1 MAENEWLAKDFY
13 KVLGVSKDADEA
25 TITKA
30 YRKLARKYHPDLNK
44 TKEAE
49 EKFKDVSEAY
59 DVLKD
64 SQTRQHYDA
73 IRQFGAGGA
82 RFAGGAGGAGGFDA
96 SSFSD
101 IFSMFNGG
109 TGMGNMGGM
118 GGNGSRIR
126 FATSGAGP
134 NMGDIFSMFSGGR
147 QNPGASGFQS
157 ANNFGDEQYESAQNQ
172 NVPTKGDDITTDIK
186 LTFKQA
192 FKGATVSLRA
202 AGSTFKTHIPAG
214 VKNGQKIRL
223 KSKGKPGRFGG
234 SAGDLYLQVHVEE
247 SNKFTLRANDLVATL
262 PLTLSEAVHGA
273 KVTLNDVDGN
283 PVTFKVPAC
292 SSSGDEVRVK
302 GAGVPGANGDFV
314 GIVQIRLPQRAN
326 MLLKRVAKEF
336 DKTAG
341 ESYAEEIN
349 NLRQNQCKNKLRK
362 VKVK

>member
-64 SQTRQHYDA
+64 SQTRQRYDA

-109 TGMGNMGGM
+109 AGM

-126 FATSGAGP
+126 FTTSGAGP
-134 NMGDIFSMFSGGR
+134 NMGDIFSMFSGSQ
-147 QNPGASGFQS
+147 QNPSASGFQS
-157 ANNFGDEQYESAQNQ
+157 ANNFGSAQYAQSQPENMPE
-172 NVPTKGDDITTDIK
+172 VGEDITTNIT

-202 AGSTFKTHIPAG
+202 AGTTFKTHIPAG
-214 VKNGQKIRL
+214 VKAGQKIRL
-223 KSKGKPGRFGG
+223 KGKGKPGKFGG
-234 SAGDLYLQVHVEE
+234 AAGDLYLQVHVEE
-247 SNKFTLRANDLVATL
+247 SNTFTLRGNNLVAAL

-273 KVTLNDVDGN
+273 KVMLNDVDGK
-283 PVTFKVPAC
+283 PVTFKVPAG
-292 SSSGDEVRVK
+292 SSSGDEIHVE
-302 GAGVPGANGDFV
+302 GAGVPGAHGDFI
-314 GIVQIRLPQRAN
+314 GIVQIHIPKRAT
-326 MLLKRVAKEF
+326 MLLKHAAKEF

-341 ESYAEEIN
+341 DAYVAEVKK
-349 NLRQNQCKNKLRK
+349 LRQN
-362 VKVK
+362 

>member
-64 SQTRQHYDA
+64 KQTRQRYDA

-101 IFSMFNGG
+101 IFSMFNDGSG
-109 TGMGNMGGM
+109 MGGM

-126 FATSGAGP
+126 FTSSGAGP
-134 NMGDIFSMFSGGR
+134 NMSDIFSMFGAAGQPQGSGFSGGFP
-147 QNPGASGFQS
+147 NGYQS
-157 ANNFGDEQYESAQNQ
+157 AGGFEGGYADAQQANT
-172 NVPTKGDDITTDIK
+172 PERGDDITTPIT
-186 LTFKQA
+186 LTFKQS
-192 FKGATVSLRA
+192 FKGATVSLRS
-202 AGSTFKTHIPAG
+202 GGESFKTHIPAG

-223 KSKGKPGRFGG
+223 KAKGKPGKFGG
-234 SAGDLYLQVHVEE
+234 EAGDMYLQVHVEP
-247 SNKFTLRANDLVATL
+247 SDRFTLCDYDVVTNL

-273 KVTLNDVDGN
+273 KITLSNVDGE
-283 PVTFKVPAC
+283 PVTCKVPAG
-292 SSSGDEVRVK
+292 SSSGDEVRVE
-302 GAGVPGANGDFV
+302 GAGVPGRNGDFV
-314 GIVQIRLPQRAN
+314 GIVQIHIPKRST
-326 MLLKRVAKEF
+326 MLLKHAAKEF

-341 ESYAEEIN
+341 DDYIKEVTK
-349 NLRQNQCKNKLRK
+349 LRQ
-362 VKVK
+362 